1 MDVLFLSVSIGAGH
15 IKAAEA
21 VKEALVQKY
30 PNARSMMVD
39 TLKYVNP
46 IIDKLIVGSYLNTV
60 KATPVIYGKL
70 YEMSETGYNINDLS
84 KTVNKLMS
92 RRIKTLIAQFRPSV
106 IVCTH
111 PFPLQMVSALKK
123 KNKVNIPLVAIMTDF
138 VVHSLWLHD
147 HVDAYI
153 VAHEYMKE
161 QMVKR
166 GIPEDTIFPVGIP
179 ISGQFLEKKDRK
191 SVLDELGLDDKPTI
205 LVMGGSLGFGEIRH
219 IFLSLLKSGIELQ
232 LIVLTGKNRKLKHQL
247 EKYSF
252 NTVKKVRILGYT
264 NNVPELMDAADF
276 IITKPGGMTVAE
288 SLAKELPIF
297 IMSPIP
303 GQEEGNANFLVNSGA
318 ACRIYDSNSIEDI
331 LYQIT
336 YNPLRVKHMK
346 EMAKHIAKPH
356 SGEATLAILER
367 LCQQS

>member
-21 VKEALVQKY
+21 LKEALLQKY
-30 PNARSMMVD
+30 PNSRCLIVD

-46 IIDKLIVGSYLNTV
+46 IIDKLVVGSYLRTV

-70 YEMSETGYNINDLS
+70 YEMSRTGYNFNDLS
-84 KTVNKLMS
+84 KTFNRLLFRK
-92 RRIKTLIAQFRPSV
+92 IKTLIAQFQPSV

-111 PFPLQMVSALKK
+111 PFPLQTVSTLKK
-123 KNKVNIPLVAIMTDF
+123 KNMVSVPLVAVLTDF

-153 VAHEYMKE
+153 VAHEYMKV
-161 QMVKR
+161 QMIKR
-166 GIPEDTIFPVGIP
+166 GIPEETVFPVGIP
-179 ISGQFLEKKDRK
+179 ISVRFLQKKDRK
-191 SVLDELGLDDKPTI
+191 TVLDELGLDDKPTI
-205 LVMGGSLGFGEIRH
+205 LVMGGSLGFGQIKH
-219 IFLSLLKSGIELQ
+219 IFLSLLKNSNDLQ
-232 LIVLTGKNRKLKHQL
+232 LIVLTGKNRKLKEQL

-252 NTVKKVRILGYT
+252 DAVKKVKILGYT
-264 NNVPELMDAADF
+264 NDVPELMDAADF

-303 GQEEGNANFLVNSGA
+303 GQEEGNANFLVNHGA
-318 ACRIYDSNSIEDI
+318 ACRIYDGDPTDDI
-331 LYQIT
+331 IYLIT
-336 YNPLRVKHMK
+336 HNPLRLKHMR
-346 EMAKHIAKPH
+346 EMARYIAKPR
-356 SGEATLAILER
+356 SSQEAIEIIEG
-367 LCQQS
+367 LCRQQ